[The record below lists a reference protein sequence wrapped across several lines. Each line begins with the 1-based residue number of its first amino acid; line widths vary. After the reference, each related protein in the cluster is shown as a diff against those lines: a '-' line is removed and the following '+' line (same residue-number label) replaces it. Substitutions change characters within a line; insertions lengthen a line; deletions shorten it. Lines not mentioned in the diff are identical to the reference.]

1 MLQILLTFNKSV
13 IKVFQSDKAEIT
25 IGRNLKNDLQIDNLA
40 VSNFHA
46 RIERAQDKYFIE
58 DLHSTNGTFVN
69 EEKIAKCELQDGD
82 IAGIGKH
89 SLTFLLEGGA
99 SGNIG
104 LSEIEMAET
113 MMLDTGKQRQ
123 LKKNDEPYFPESP
136 ARLKVQ
142 EGETSQS
149 EYQLT
154 ARLTEIGKG
163 NSCQV
168 RLEGLFAPKNLA
180 YIIRDAMGYTLIPGD
195 NAGKLRLNGSS
206 IEKGT
211 ALKNNDV
218 INAGK
223 VKFQFLH
230 N

>member
-1 MLQILLTFNKSV
+1 MLQILLKFNKSV
-13 IKVFQSDKAEIT
+13 LKVFQSDKAEIT
-25 IGRNLKNDLQIDNLA
+25 IGRNSKNDLQIDNLA

-46 RIERAQDKYFIE
+46 RIERAEDKYFIE
-58 DLHSTNGTFVN
+58 DLNSTNGTFVH

-82 IAGIGKH
+82 TAGIGKH
-89 SLTFLLEGGA
+89 SLTFLLEGGV
-99 SGNIG
+99 SKNIV
-104 LSEIEMAET
+104 LSEIVMAET
-113 MMLDTGKQRQ
+113 MVLDTGKQRERV
-123 LKKNDEPYFPESP
+123 KNAEPFFPESP

-180 YIIRDAMGYTLIPGD
+180 YIIRDGMGYTLIPGD
-195 NAGKLRLNGSS
+195 NAGKLRLNGLS

-223 VKFQFLH
+223 VKFLFLH
-230 N
+230 S

>member
-1 MLQILLTFNKSV
+1 MLQILLKFNKSV
-13 IKVFQSDKAEIT
+13 LKVFQSDKAEIT

-46 RIERAQDKYFIE
+46 RIERSQDKYFIE
-58 DLHSTNGTFVN
+58 DLNSTNGTYVN
-69 EEKIAKCELQDGD
+69 EEKIARCELQDGD
-82 IAGIGKH
+82 TASIGKH

-99 SGNIG
+99 SGGRG
-104 LSEIEMAET
+104 LSESEMEQT
-113 MMLDTGKQRQ
+113 MMLDTVKQRE
-123 LKKNDEPYFPESP
+123 LVKKAEPFFPESP

-142 EGETSQS
+142 EGETSQD

-154 ARLTEIGKG
+154 SRLTEIGKG
-163 NSCQV
+163 GSCQV

-180 YIIRDAMGYTLIPGD
+180 YITRDPMGYTLIPGD
-195 NAGKLRLNGSS
+195 NAGKLRLNGAS
-206 IEKGT
+206 IVEGT

-223 VKFQFLH
+223 VKFVFLQS
-230 N
+230 